1 MSTMDFQRETAA
13 LAPVLSEIRRDF
25 HRYAE
30 AGWTEMR
37 TASRIARRLQE
48 LGYEVLTGRDVCAD
62 DARMGVPDGA
72 TLAYHYERAK
82 KEGADPVYLERM
94 RGGFTGVIG
103 ILRGASEGPT
113 VAMRFDIDAL
123 GVEET
128 DCETHFPVREGFA
141 SVHSGV
147 MHACGHDGHAAIGLG
162 TAEILARHRTDIRGT
177 VKLIF
182 QPAEEGVRGARSI
195 VEAGHLDDVDIL
207 LGSHIVGLPAGES
220 YDLIPGSGGS
230 LATTK
235 LDAVFTGKAAHAGG
249 TPEQGVNAMLAMAA
263 AILNLQAIP
272 RHSGGATRINVG
284 YAQAGTGRN
293 VIPDRAALQLEIRGE
308 TTELNDYM
316 ETYACRILS
325 AAADMHGCGL
335 EVRMVGAAPSLES
348 SPELMETLR
357 RIAPACGLVPAPF
370 LRVRAW
376 GSEDFSYMM
385 NRVQERGGQAT
396 FLRLAAPGTGSA
408 HSTDFDFDERVLV
421 NGVRAFAGFMLMR
434 DATDTAES

>member
-1 MSTMDFQRETAA
+1 MTTADFLRETAA
-13 LAPVLSEIRRDF
+13 LAPALSALRRDF
-25 HRYAE
+25 HRYPE
-30 AGWTEMR
+30 MGWTEMR
-37 TASRIARRLQE
+37 TASRIARRLEE
-48 LGYEVLTGRDVCAD
+48 LGFQVLSGKDVCD
-62 DARMGVPDGA
+62 EESRMGVPDDA
-72 TLAYHYERAK
+72 TLARHYEQAK
-82 KEGADPVYLERM
+82 AEGADPVYLERM
-94 RGGFTGVIG
+94 REGFTGVIG
-103 ILRGASEGPT
+103 ILRGAAEGPV

-128 DCETHFPVREGFA
+128 DCEIHLPAKEGF
-141 SVHSGV
+141 SSLHPGV
-147 MHACGHDGHAAIGLG
+147 MHACGHDGHAVIGLG
-162 TAEILARHRTDIRGT
+162 TAEMLSRHRTEIRGT

-207 LGSHIVGLPAGES
+207 LGSHIVGRPAGEV
-220 YDLIPGSGGS
+220 YDIIPGSGGS

-249 TPEQGVNAMLAMAA
+249 SPEKGVNAMLAMAS

-284 YAQAGTGRN
+284 YASAGTGRN
-293 VIPDRAALQLEIRGE
+293 VIPDRALLQLELRGE

-316 ETYACRILS
+316 EAYACRILS

-348 SPELMETLR
+348 SPELMEALH
-357 RIAPACGLVPAPF
+357 RIAPACGLTPSSF
-370 LRVRAW
+370 RRVRAW

-396 FLRLAAPGTGSA
+396 FLRLAAPGAGSA

-421 NGVRAFAGFMLMR
+421 NGVRAFAGFVLME
-434 DATDTAES
+434 DSK